1 LRNPYAVT
9 VMCLTLVMLGAVAT
23 SMIPIDILPAFKSP
37 AVQVLTFYGGM
48 NRMERWVGQDAPSG
62 QALHDAAQ
70 IIEVPGQPI
79 HAVHHH
85 RVALAHEGQQRFQL
99 RALSILARCRV
110 GRAFVPLWETPHRG
124 AIPRS
129 PGNEYTARGREL
141 RRCGAGIRPAL
152 QEIRKSR
159 TRVVYDA

>member
-1 LRNPYAVT
+1 MNGLIRASLRNPYAVT

-85 RVALAHEGQQRFQL
+85 RVALAHESQQRFQL
-99 RALSILARCRV
+99 RALSVLARCRV
-110 GRAFVPLWETPHRG
+110 GEHASDLDVLQLAFRVLVEAADPDVADALTVQGPSFTEFCQV
-124 AIPRS
+124 
-129 PGNEYTARGREL
+129 EL
-141 RRCGAGIRPAL
+141 YGP
-152 QEIRKSR
+152 
-159 TRVVYDA
+159 